1 MLGLVTLI
9 YFVTLVLIA
18 LYRDKINIKIG
29 NRIFVIA
36 DIILYAFWM
45 YGFYISGSNISL
57 HTLIGNISPLTCLIV
72 AMTPILS
79 DKVRDYAYS
88 TIALLNFGIFIA
100 MLISPEHAY
109 LFNFYAEAKPTYT
122 GEALCHM
129 ICSLL
134 GIYLILTRQ
143 VKANFETW
151 VKSIKFIYPIIL
163 GGVIFNA
170 VFHQRL
176 FGMDPYGRY
185 SIYMIDIFGSFEA
198 TFAAYLLGV
207 LVVLTLGLHSGRL
220 LDKLSEHKPKK
231 ESGEPPKL
239 TEEESEEIKNED

>member
-1 MLGLVTLI
+1 MHMIQMLALVTLV

-18 LYRDKINIKIG
+18 FNRDKINTKIG

-36 DIILYAFWM
+36 DIILYVFWM
-45 YGFYISGSNISL
+45 YGFYISGKNVTLS
-57 HTLIGNISPLTCLIV
+57 TLIGNISPLTCLIV
-72 AMTPILS
+72 AMTPIFS

-88 TIALLNFGIFIA
+88 TIALLNFGIFVA

-109 LFNFYAEAKPTYT
+109 LFNFHAEAKPTYT

-129 ICSLL
+129 VCSLF
-134 GIYLILTRQ
+134 GVYLILTRQ
-143 VKANFETW
+143 VKPNFDTW
-151 VKSIKFIYPIIL
+151 VKSIKFIYPIIF
-163 GGVIFNA
+163 GGVAFNA
-170 VFHQRL
+170 IFHQGL
-176 FGMDPYGRY
+176 FGMNPYGKY
-185 SIYMIDIFGSFEA
+185 TIYMIDIFGSFEA

-231 ESGEPPKL
+231 QSEEPPKL
-239 TEEESEEIKNED
+239 T